1 MQASPERLAAWVP
14 PCPANIDWDEAER
27 AVQKSVV
34 GAEEMKRK
42 KGGQEYITVGLIG
55 QPNVGKSSLLNAIA
69 GSAQVSPTS
78 HSQVHKRAQN

>member
-14 PCPANIDWDEAER
+14 PCPANVDWDEAEH

-69 GSAQVSPTS
+69 GSAQVSPNLLTL
-78 HSQVHKRAQN
+78 VEKRAKD